1 VTRPSLITLLI
12 VLMTSAASAQ
22 APPRAAVLAAA
33 TDIIQKAHYCTF
45 ITIGEDG
52 YPEARM
58 VDPLPPDTDFTIWF
72 ATNPLTRKVDQVRRN
87 PQVTLSCFDA
97 GTSSYV
103 TLLGRGS
110 LVTDATEK
118 QRHWK
123 DEWAAIYPNGA
134 KSDDVM
140 LIRITP
146 ARLEIVS
153 ESRGMV
159 GDAKTWLPL
168 TIDFIEQLHLKAI
181 DTAKQVNAR
190 ELDRSLPAQP
200 FAEWLEEITGVDA
213 RQTWESNDCGEQPGH
228 LAPPRDYPICA
239 EVDVALPGDRRLV
252 IFVHVGTIAT
262 GTSANPPLIRSIVL
276 VDPDR
281 PTRLLQKLSE
291 LPGAISRVR

>member
-1 VTRPSLITLLI
+1 
-12 VLMTSAASAQ
+12 MN
-22 APPRAAVLAAA
+22 PRAAFLVLLLPATVAAQTPSRAAVIAAA

-52 YPEARM
+52 YPQARM
-58 VDPLPPDTDFTIWF
+58 VDPIPPDADFTIWF

-110 LVTDATEK
+110 LVTNATEK

-123 DEWAAIYPNGA
+123 SDWAAIYPNGS
-134 KSDDVM
+134 KSNDFM

-153 ESRGMV
+153 ESRGMT

-168 TIDFIEQLHLKAI
+168 AIDF
-181 DTAKQVNAR
+181 
-190 ELDRSLPAQP
+190 
-200 FAEWLEEITGVDA
+200 
-213 RQTWESNDCGEQPGH
+213 
-228 LAPPRDYPICA
+228 
-239 EVDVALPGDRRLV
+239 
-252 IFVHVGTIAT
+252 
-262 GTSANPPLIRSIVL
+262 
-276 VDPDR
+276 
-281 PTRLLQKLSE
+281 
-291 LPGAISRVR
+291 SRK